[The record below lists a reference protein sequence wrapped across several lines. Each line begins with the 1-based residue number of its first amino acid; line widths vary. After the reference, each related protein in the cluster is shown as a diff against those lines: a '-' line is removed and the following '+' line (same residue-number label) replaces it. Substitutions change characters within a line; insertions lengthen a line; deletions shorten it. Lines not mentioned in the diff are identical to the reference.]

1 MDIRGDWLIRLFTPL
16 RICFNSFIMLSST
29 KMGKTQPIRIV
40 IRLIN
45 KTKKRERREKK
56 SGGLKEK
63 GGNDNLDN

>member
-1 MDIRGDWLIRLFTPL
+1 MIRLFTPL
-16 RICFNSFIMLSST
+16 RICFNSFTMLSST

-45 KTKKRERREKK
+45 NTPKKRKKIREKRK
-56 SGGLKEK
+56 ERGRGVKEK

>member
-1 MDIRGDWLIRLFTPL
+1 
-16 RICFNSFIMLSST
+16 
-29 KMGKTQPIRIV
+29 MGKTQPIRIV

-45 KTKKRERREKK
+45 KTKKKERREKK